1 MSEVIGREPF
11 SAALIAGGRSR
22 RMGMDKALLL
32 WEGLPLWQHQMEK
45 LRALGARELFL
56 SCRSE
61 QGIPPV
67 ADVTPVADAWPDA
80 GPLGGIGSCLRVC
93 SAPLLVVL
101 GIDLPLLPV
110 EFLRRLSGEC
120 TSGCG
125 AVVTEPGGEFY
136 EPLAAVYPKRM
147 TLFAEE
153 QITAGRFSMQ
163 DFIRRGVQQGM
174 LRSPSLDFEAGWFT
188 NVNAP
193 EDIPSHGGKRKHGN
207 PPDV

>member
-1 MSEVIGREPF
+1 MNEVIAREPF
-11 SAALIAGGRSR
+11 SVALIAGGRSR

-32 WEGLPLWQHQMEK
+32 WEGLPLWEHQMGK

-61 QGIPPV
+61 QGIPALP
-67 ADVTPVADAWPDA
+67 DVTPVADAWPDA

-93 SAPLLVVL
+93 SSPLLVVL

-110 EFLRRLSGEC
+110 EFLRRLLGEC

-136 EPLAAVYPKRM
+136 EPLAAVYPKGM
-147 TLFAEE
+147 KVLAEE
-153 QITAGRFSMQ
+153 QIAAGRFSMQ
-163 DFIRRGVQQGM
+163 DFIRRGVQQGL
-174 LRSPSLDFEAGWFT
+174 LRVPSLDFETGWFT
-188 NVNAP
+188 NVNTP
-193 EDIPSHGGKRKHGN
+193 EDIPVQERTRKEGRR
-207 PPDV
+207 